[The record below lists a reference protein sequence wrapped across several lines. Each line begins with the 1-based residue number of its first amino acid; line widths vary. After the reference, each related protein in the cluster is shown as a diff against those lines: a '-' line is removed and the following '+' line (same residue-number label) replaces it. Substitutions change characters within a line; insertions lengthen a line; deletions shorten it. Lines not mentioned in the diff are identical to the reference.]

1 MNGQISAE
9 KNLVTCRKHWSS
21 YIPVGIVEAMFFL
34 IMIAG
39 FASGDIGAGLGVFA
53 VSTIVC
59 GIWAASI
66 NSSYISLSTTSITG
80 KVGLVKTVKL
90 VAPISKI
97 QNLSISNGLGGKI
110 FGYHSVTVATAGTS
124 KNEIVFKGVTNAE
137 LLQKAYIALE
147 NRVK

>member
-1 MNGQISAE
+1 MSGQISTE
-9 KNLVTCRKHWSS
+9 KKLVTCRKHWSA
-21 YIPVGIVEAMFFL
+21 YIPVAIVEAMFFI

-39 FASGDIGAGLGVFA
+39 FASGDIGVGFGVFA
-53 VSTIVC
+53 VITIVC
-59 GIWAASI
+59 GVWAASI
-66 NSSYISLSTTSITG
+66 NSSYISLSTASITG

-110 FGYHSVTVATAGTS
+110 FGYHNVTVATAGTG

-137 LLQKAYIALE
+137 LLQKAYITLE
-147 NRVK
+147 NRAQ